1 MVIGR
6 GWVMNPTN
14 CSQLYSNL
22 MLALGLYAFLIAVIL
37 YMIVPFGMV
46 DLWSLGASIWLGAP
60 IFYVVI
66 LQIIFD
72 EKE

>member
-22 MLALGLYAFLIAVIL
+22 MLASGLYAFLIAVIL
-37 YMIVPFGMV
+37 YMIVPFGIV
-46 DLWSLGASIWLGAP
+46 DLWSLGASIGLARP
-60 IFYVVI
+60 FFYVVI
-66 LQIIFD
+66 LHIIFD
-72 EKE
+72 EWE